1 MPNENAA
8 VAEILSG
15 PKPIAFTV
23 STIDVQLLFAA
34 GTSPEAYN
42 QLLLAKL
49 RDAGGPVEGVVKLR
63 LAHGKLAKWRDNP
76 LEEQAEFC
84 YMWLPD
90 AYVEGIAQGMRVGR
104 A

>member
-1 MPNENAA
+1 MSRIDEA
-8 VAEILSG
+8 VAEIIAG
-15 PKPIAFTV
+15 PKPIAFSV
-23 STIDVQLLFAA
+23 STIDVRMLYTA

-49 RDAGGPVEGVVKLR
+49 KDAGGPVEGVIKLR
-63 LAHGKLAKWRDNP
+63 LAHGRLAKWKDDALN
-76 LEEQAEFC
+76 EQDQFT

-90 AYVEGIAQGMRVGR
+90 AYVEGIQQGTRIGQ